1 MSSSSASSHHHH
13 TRPLD
18 ALAAAIVVVLC
29 LSWGVNQVSVKLA
42 MHDIPPL
49 TQGAIRSFGATL
61 VVAAWA
67 LARGQSLFTRDGTL
81 AAGLACGALF
91 GAEFIL
97 IYQGLVFTTATR
109 AVLFIY
115 LAPFF
120 VVLGARI
127 FLPADRF
134 HLPQWAG
141 LALSFAGM
149 LVAFGVPTP
158 ALDPRQIIGD
168 VMMVGAAMLWAA
180 TTLLIKASRLSRVSS
195 EKVMLY
201 QLVVSGPMLA
211 LAALRCRRASA
222 AGAVGAG
229 ARCARLSDALGGERH
244 LRGLVRAGGALFGEP
259 ALRLHLPDAAVRGRR
274 RPSGAGRAA
283 DPGLCRRGGAG
294 RRRISAG
301 ESHEITRDLQKPDFA
316 AVPDQR
322 RTTSL
327 RSCCAASGTRGAG
340 ARVDPAIFVWHG
352 KTQDEHAGTS

>member
-18 ALAAAIVVVLC
+18 ALASAIVVVLC

-42 MHDIPPL
+42 LYDIPPL
-49 TQGAIRSFGATL
+49 TQAAIRSFGATL

-211 LAALRCRRASA
+211 LAALVAGEHLPLAPSALALGALAYQTLWVVSVTFVVWFALVVRYSANRLSAFTFLTPLFGVA
-222 AGAVGAG
+222 AGHLVLGEPLTPAFAAAVALVAG
-229 ARCARLSDALGGERH
+229 
-244 LRGLVRAGGALFGEP
+244 GLVL
-259 ALRLHLPDAAVRGRR
+259 VN
-274 RPSGAGRAA
+274 
-283 DPGLCRRGGAG
+283 
-294 RRRISAG
+294 
-301 ESHEITRDLQKPDFA
+301 
-316 AVPDQR
+316 
-322 RTTSL
+322 RT
-327 RSCCAASGTRGAG
+327 
-340 ARVDPAIFVWHG
+340 
-352 KTQDEHAGTS
+352 K